1 MKQFRRFLW
10 ALLLIGMAIAI
21 YSSAVGETA
30 PEKINWGGAE
40 PAAGSWARTAD
51 AMEFSYP
58 MDAARDEP
66 TILLSSAWQKYQILV
81 DGNAVYTAFS
91 ERNGAFHLF
100 RLPPGQELTVRFL
113 DCAPGSGAESAVLQS
128 QVYFGSRSGIQ
139 WMILRENLYAVLFSG
154 FALVL
159 GIACL
164 LAGVWVLTD
173 SKILLLVSQKAGLVG
188 LISYLSFYALHLP
201 LLQFTIGVLPEKR
214 RMLEILQA
222 FYSGL
227 LLLLMANFIFSLPYL
242 NVLVMA
248 EHLLMTVTIA
258 LILYHGFRE
267 MRHGKNKALGRV
279 MAGYVLFA
287 VCSILTIT
295 IYYLDSS
302 LPYSPVYMLGIFGF
316 ILLLAETAGQRVLE
330 QINENANMAMYAKLA
345 YRDVLTGLGNRAA
358 FVRETQET
366 KQSSAPFGYIMVDV
380 NDLKKVNDTLGH
392 PKGDALIHR
401 VAQCLQRAAAEKG
414 NCYRIGGDEFVVS
427 LNGSREALLAC
438 ADRIREEVA
447 AADAGSE
454 FPVSAALGLA
464 WSEDQPDPIP
474 AQVFRQ
480 ADDAMY
486 EDKKRMKASR
496 EAEWE

>member
-1 MKQFRRFLW
+1 MKQFRRFLG

-66 TILLSSAWQKYQILV
+66 TILLRSAWQKYQVLV
-81 DGNAVYTAFS
+81 DGNAVYTASS

-164 LAGVWVLTD
+164 LAAYCMQRQHFGNFYGSVYSLGAYILLAGVWVLTD

-188 LISYLSFYALHLP
+188 LISYLSFHALHLP

-248 EHLLMTVTIA
+248 
-258 LILYHGFRE
+258 
-267 MRHGKNKALGRV
+267 
-279 MAGYVLFA
+279 GYVLFA
-287 VCSILTIT
+287 VCSILAIT

-302 LPYSPVYMLGIFGF
+302 LPYSPVYMLGVFGF

-330 QINENANMAMYAKLA
+330 QINENANMAVYAKLA

-366 KQSSAPFGYIMVDV
+366 KQSAAPFGYIMVDV

-392 PKGDALIHR
+392 PKGDALINR

-427 LNGSREALLAC
+427 LNENREALLAC
-438 ADRIREEVA
+438 ADRIREEIA

-486 EDKKRMKASR
+486 ADKKRMKASR
-496 EAEWE
+496 EA

>member
-1 MKQFRRFLW
+1 MKQFRRFLG

-40 PAAGSWARTAD
+40 P
-51 AMEFSYP
+51 
-58 MDAARDEP
+58 
-66 TILLSSAWQKYQILV
+66 TILLRSAWQKYQVLV
-81 DGNAVYTAFS
+81 DGNAVYTASS

-164 LAGVWVLTD
+164 LAAYCMQRQHFGNFYGSVYSLGAYILLAGVWVLTD

-188 LISYLSFYALHLP
+188 LISYLSFHALYLP

-248 EHLLMTVTIA
+248 EHLLMAVTIA

-267 MRHGKNKALGRV
+267 MRRGKNKALGRV

-287 VCSILTIT
+287 VCSILAIT

-302 LPYSPVYMLGIFGF
+302 LPYSPVYMLGVFGF

-330 QINENANMAMYAKLA
+330 QINENANMAVYAKLA

-366 KQSSAPFGYIMVDV
+366 KQSAAPFGYIMVDV

-427 LNGSREALLAC
+427 LNGSRETLLAC

-486 EDKKRMKASR
+486 ADKKRMKASR
-496 EAEWE
+496 EA

>member
-66 TILLSSAWQKYQILV
+66 TILLRSAWQKYQVLV
-81 DGNAVYTAFS
+81 DGNAVYTASS

-100 RLPPGQELTVRFL
+100 RLPQGQELTVRFL

-164 LAGVWVLTD
+164 LAAYCMRRQHFGNLYGSVYSLGAYILLAGVWVLTD

-188 LISYLSFYALHLP
+188 LISYLSFHALYLP

-267 MRHGKNKALGRV
+267 MRRGKNKALGRV

-287 VCSILTIT
+287 VCSILAIT

-366 KQSSAPFGYIMVDV
+366 KQSAAPFGYIMVDV

-392 PKGDALIHR
+392 PKGDALINR
-401 VAQCLQRAAAEKG
+401 VA
-414 NCYRIGGDEFVVS
+414 
-427 LNGSREALLAC
+427 
-438 ADRIREEVA
+438 
-447 AADAGSE
+447 
-454 FPVSAALGLA
+454 
-464 WSEDQPDPIP
+464 
-474 AQVFRQ
+474 
-480 ADDAMY
+480 
-486 EDKKRMKASR
+486 
-496 EAEWE
+496 

>member
-1 MKQFRRFLW
+1 MKQFRRFLG

-40 PAAGSWARTAD
+40 LAAGSWARTAD

-66 TILLSSAWQKYQILV
+66 TILLRSAWQKYQVLV
-81 DGNAVYTAFS
+81 DGNAVYTASS

-164 LAGVWVLTD
+164 LAAYCMQRQHFGNFYGSVYSLGV
-173 SKILLLVSQKAGLVG
+173 
-188 LISYLSFYALHLP
+188 
-201 LLQFTIGVLPEKR
+201 
-214 RMLEILQA
+214 
-222 FYSGL
+222 
-227 LLLLMANFIFSLPYL
+227 
-242 NVLVMA
+242 
-248 EHLLMTVTIA
+248 
-258 LILYHGFRE
+258 
-267 MRHGKNKALGRV
+267 
-279 MAGYVLFA
+279 
-287 VCSILTIT
+287 
-295 IYYLDSS
+295 
-302 LPYSPVYMLGIFGF
+302 FGF

-330 QINENANMAMYAKLA
+330 QINENANMAVYAKLA

-366 KQSSAPFGYIMVDV
+366 KQSAAPFGYIMVDV

-427 LNGSREALLAC
+427 LNGSRETLLAC
-438 ADRIREEVA
+438 ADRIREEIA

-486 EDKKRMKASR
+486 ADKKRMKASR
-496 EAEWE
+496 EA

>member
-40 PAAGSWARTAD
+40 PAAGSWTRTAD

-66 TILLSSAWQKYQILV
+66 TILLRSAWQKYQVLV
-81 DGNAVYTAFS
+81 DGNVVYTASS

-100 RLPPGQELTVRFL
+100 RLPQGQELTVRFL

-159 GIACL
+159 GIACLLAAYCMQRQHFGNLYGSVYSLGAYIL

-227 LLLLMANFIFSLPYL
+227 LLLLMANFIFSLPL
-242 NVLVMA
+242 PECA
-248 EHLLMTVTIA
+248 G
-258 LILYHGFRE
+258 HGGTSAHDGDHRPDFVPRVPGDAP
-267 MRHGKNKALGRV
+267 RQKQGAGPCHGRIC
-279 MAGYVLFA
+279 A
-287 VCSILTIT
+287 VCRMQHFDNHNLLSGQLT
-295 IYYLDSS
+295 S
-302 LPYSPVYMLGIFGF
+302 LFPGVY
-316 ILLLAETAGQRVLE
+316 AGHLRVHP
-330 QINENANMAMYAKLA
+330 
-345 YRDVLTGLGNRAA
+345 AA
-358 FVRETQET
+358 
-366 KQSSAPFGYIMVDV
+366 G
-380 NDLKKVNDTLGH
+380 
-392 PKGDALIHR
+392 
-401 VAQCLQRAAAEKG
+401 
-414 NCYRIGGDEFVVS
+414 
-427 LNGSREALLAC
+427 
-438 ADRIREEVA
+438 
-447 AADAGSE
+447 
-454 FPVSAALGLA
+454 
-464 WSEDQPDPIP
+464 
-474 AQVFRQ
+474 
-480 ADDAMY
+480 
-486 EDKKRMKASR
+486 
-496 EAEWE
+496 

>member
-66 TILLSSAWQKYQILV
+66 TILLRSAWQKYQVLV
-81 DGNAVYTAFS
+81 DGNAVYTASS

-164 LAGVWVLTD
+164 LAAYCMQRQHFGNFYGSVYSLGAYILLAGVWVLTD

-188 LISYLSFYALHLP
+188 LISYLYLEPA
-201 LLQFTIGVLPEKR
+201 LPEC
-214 RMLEILQA
+214 A
-222 FYSGL
+222 G
-227 LLLLMANFIFSLPYL
+227 
-242 NVLVMA
+242 
-248 EHLLMTVTIA
+248 
-258 LILYHGFRE
+258 HGGTSAHDGDHRPDFVPRVPGDAP
-267 MRHGKNKALGRV
+267 RQKQGAGPCHGRIC
-279 MAGYVLFA
+279 A
-287 VCSILTIT
+287 VCRMQHFGNHDLLSGQFASIF
-295 IYYLDSS
+295 
-302 LPYSPVYMLGIFGF
+302 PGVY
-316 ILLLAETAGQRVLE
+316 AGHLRVHP
-330 QINENANMAMYAKLA
+330 
-345 YRDVLTGLGNRAA
+345 AA
-358 FVRETQET
+358 
-366 KQSSAPFGYIMVDV
+366 G
-380 NDLKKVNDTLGH
+380 
-392 PKGDALIHR
+392 
-401 VAQCLQRAAAEKG
+401 
-414 NCYRIGGDEFVVS
+414 
-427 LNGSREALLAC
+427 
-438 ADRIREEVA
+438 
-447 AADAGSE
+447 
-454 FPVSAALGLA
+454 
-464 WSEDQPDPIP
+464 
-474 AQVFRQ
+474 
-480 ADDAMY
+480 
-486 EDKKRMKASR
+486 
-496 EAEWE
+496 

>member
-66 TILLSSAWQKYQILV
+66 TILLSSAWQKYQVLV
-81 DGNAVYTAFS
+81 DGNVVYTASS

-164 LAGVWVLTD
+164 LAAYCMQRQHFGNFYGSVYSLGAYILLAGVWVLTD

-188 LISYLSFYALHLP
+188 LISYLSFHALYLP

-242 NVLVMA
+242 NVLVMS

-267 MRHGKNKALGRV
+267 MHRGKTRRW
-279 MAGYVLFA
+279 A
-287 VCSILTIT
+287 VSWPDMCC
-295 IYYLDSS
+295 
-302 LPYSPVYMLGIFGF
+302 LPY
-316 ILLLAETAGQRVLE
+316 
-330 QINENANMAMYAKLA
+330 
-345 YRDVLTGLGNRAA
+345 AA
-358 FVRETQET
+358 FWRSQFTIWTAHFHIPRRICWASSGSSCCWLRRPGSAFWNRSMRTPTWPCTQ
-366 KQSSAPFGYIMVDV
+366 
-380 NDLKKVNDTLGH
+380 NW
-392 PKGDALIHR
+392 
-401 VAQCLQRAAAEKG
+401 
-414 NCYRIGGDEFVVS
+414 RIGM
-427 LNGSREALLAC
+427 C
-438 ADRIREEVA
+438 
-447 AADAGSE
+447 
-454 FPVSAALGLA
+454 
-464 WSEDQPDPIP
+464 
-474 AQVFRQ
+474 
-480 ADDAMY
+480 
-486 EDKKRMKASR
+486 
-496 EAEWE
+496 

>member
-1 MKQFRRFLW
+1 MKQFRRFLR

-66 TILLSSAWQKYQILV
+66 TILLRSAWQKYQVLV
-81 DGNAVYTAFS
+81 DGNVVYTASS

-100 RLPPGQELTVRFL
+100 R
-113 DCAPGSGAESAVLQS
+113 
-128 QVYFGSRSGIQ
+128 
-139 WMILRENLYAVLFSG
+139 
-154 FALVL
+154 
-159 GIACL
+159 
-164 LAGVWVLTD
+164 
-173 SKILLLVSQKAGLVG
+173 
-188 LISYLSFYALHLP
+188 LP

-248 EHLLMTVTIA
+248 EHLLMAVTIA

-267 MRHGKNKALGRV
+267 MRRGKNKALGRV

-287 VCSILTIT
+287 VCSVLAIT

-302 LPYSPVYMLGIFGF
+302 LPYSPVYMLGVFGF

-330 QINENANMAMYAKLA
+330 QINENANMAVYAKLA

-366 KQSSAPFGYIMVDV
+366 KQSAAPFGYIMVDV

-427 LNGSREALLAC
+427 LNESREALLAC
-438 ADRIREEVA
+438 ADRIREEIA

-486 EDKKRMKASR
+486 ADKKRMKASR
-496 EAEWE
+496 EA

>member
-10 ALLLIGMAIAI
+10 ALLLMGMAIAI

-66 TILLSSAWQKYQILV
+66 TILLRS
-81 DGNAVYTAFS
+81 
-91 ERNGAFHLF
+91 AFHLF

-164 LAGVWVLTD
+164 LAAYCMQRQHFGNLYGSVYSLGAYILLAGVWVLTD
-173 SKILLLVSQKAGLVG
+173 SKILLLVSQKAGLAG

-330 QINENANMAMYAKLA
+330 QINENANMAVYAKLA

-366 KQSSAPFGYIMVDV
+366 KQSAAPFGYIMVDV
-380 NDLKKVNDTLGH
+380 NDLKKVND
-392 PKGDALIHR
+392 ALINR

-486 EDKKRMKASR
+486 ADKKRMKASR
-496 EAEWE
+496 EA

>member
-10 ALLLIGMAIAI
+10 VLLLIGMAIAI

-30 PEKINWGGAE
+30 PEKINWGSAE

-66 TILLSSAWQKYQILV
+66 TILLRSAWQKYQVLV
-81 DGNAVYTAFS
+81 DGNAVYTAS
-91 ERNGAFHLF
+91 GERNGAFHLF

-164 LAGVWVLTD
+164 LAAYCMQRQHFGNLYGSVYSLGAYILLAGVWVLTD
-173 SKILLLVSQKAGLVG
+173 SKILLLVSQKAGLAG

-267 MRHGKNKALGRV
+267 MRRGKNKALGRV

-287 VCSILTIT
+287 VCSILAIT

-316 ILLLAETAGQRVLE
+316 ILLL
-330 QINENANMAMYAKLA
+330 
-345 YRDVLTGLGNRAA
+345 
-358 FVRETQET
+358 
-366 KQSSAPFGYIMVDV
+366 
-380 NDLKKVNDTLGH
+380 
-392 PKGDALIHR
+392 
-401 VAQCLQRAAAEKG
+401 AAAEKG

-438 ADRIREEVA
+438 ADRIREEIA

-486 EDKKRMKASR
+486 ADKKRMKAR
-496 EAEWE
+496 RKAE

>member
-66 TILLSSAWQKYQILV
+66 TILLRSAWQKYQVLV
-81 DGNAVYTAFS
+81 DGNAVYTASS

-164 LAGVWVLTD
+164 LAAYCMQRQHFGNFYGSVYSLGAYILLAGVWVLTD

-188 LISYLSFYALHLP
+188 LISYLSFHALHLP
-201 LLQFTIGVLPEKR
+201 
-214 RMLEILQA
+214 
-222 FYSGL
+222 
-227 LLLLMANFIFSLPYL
+227 LLLMANFIFSLPYL

-248 EHLLMTVTIA
+248 EHLLMAVTIA

-267 MRHGKNKALGRV
+267 MRRGKNKALGRV

-287 VCSILTIT
+287 VCSILAIT

-302 LPYSPVYMLGIFGF
+302 LPYSPVYMLGVFGF

-330 QINENANMAMYAKLA
+330 QINENANMTVYAKLA

-366 KQSSAPFGYIMVDV
+366 KQSAAPFGYIMVDV

-427 LNGSREALLAC
+427 LNGSRETLLAC

-486 EDKKRMKASR
+486 ADKKRMKASR
-496 EAEWE
+496 EA

>member
-1 MKQFRRFLW
+1 MKQFRRFLG

-66 TILLSSAWQKYQILV
+66 TILLRSAWQKYQVLV
-81 DGNAVYTAFS
+81 DGNAVYTASS

-100 RLPPGQELTVRFL
+100 RLPPGQE
-113 DCAPGSGAESAVLQS
+113 
-128 QVYFGSRSGIQ
+128 
-139 WMILRENLYAVLFSG
+139 
-154 FALVL
+154 
-159 GIACL
+159 
-164 LAGVWVLTD
+164 LTD

-188 LISYLSFYALHLP
+188 LISYLSFHALHLP

-248 EHLLMTVTIA
+248 EHLLMAVTIA

-267 MRHGKNKALGRV
+267 MRRGKNKALGRV

-287 VCSILTIT
+287 VCSILAIT
-295 IYYLDSS
+295 IYYLDNS
-302 LPYSPVYMLGIFGF
+302 LPYSPVYMLGVFGF

-330 QINENANMAMYAKLA
+330 QINENANMAVYAKLA

-366 KQSSAPFGYIMVDV
+366 KQSAAPFGYIMVDV

-427 LNGSREALLAC
+427 LNGSRETLLAC
-438 ADRIREEVA
+438 ADRIREEIA

-486 EDKKRMKASR
+486 ADKKRMKASR
-496 EAEWE
+496 EA

>member
-51 AMEFSYP
+51 AMEFSCP

-66 TILLSSAWQKYQILV
+66 TILLSSAWQKYQVLV
-81 DGNAVYTAFS
+81 DGNVVYTASS

-164 LAGVWVLTD
+164 LAAYGMQRQHFGNLYGSVYSLGAYILLAGVWVLTD
-173 SKILLLVSQKAGLVG
+173 SKI
-188 LISYLSFYALHLP
+188 

-267 MRHGKNKALGRV
+267 MRRGKNKALGRV

-287 VCSILTIT
+287 VCSILAIT

-330 QINENANMAMYAKLA
+330 QINENANMAVYAKLA

-366 KQSSAPFGYIMVDV
+366 KQSAAPFGYIMVDV

-392 PKGDALIHR
+392 PKGDALINR

-438 ADRIREEVA
+438 ADRIREEIA

-486 EDKKRMKASR
+486 ADKKRMKASR
-496 EAEWE
+496 EA

>member
-1 MKQFRRFLW
+1 MKQFRRFLG

-30 PEKINWGGAE
+30 PEKIDWGGAE

-66 TILLSSAWQKYQILV
+66 TILLRSAWQKYQVLV
-81 DGNAVYTAFS
+81 DGNAVYTASS

-164 LAGVWVLTD
+164 LAAYCMQRQHFGNFYGSVYSLGAYILLAGVWVLTD

-188 LISYLSFYALHLP
+188 LISYLSFHALHLP
-201 LLQFTIGVLPEKR
+201 
-214 RMLEILQA
+214 
-222 FYSGL
+222 
-227 LLLLMANFIFSLPYL
+227 LLLMANFIFSLPYL

-248 EHLLMTVTIA
+248 EHLLMAVTIA

-267 MRHGKNKALGRV
+267 MRRGKNKALGRV

-287 VCSILTIT
+287 VCSILAIT

-302 LPYSPVYMLGIFGF
+302 LPYSPVYMLGVFGF

-330 QINENANMAMYAKLA
+330 QINENANMTVYAKLA

-358 FVRETQET
+358 FVREAQET
-366 KQSSAPFGYIMVDV
+366 KQSAAPFGYIMVDV

-427 LNGSREALLAC
+427 LNGSRETLLAC
-438 ADRIREEVA
+438 ADRIREEIA

-486 EDKKRMKASR
+486 ADKKRMKASR
-496 EAEWE
+496 KA

>member
-40 PAAGSWARTAD
+40 LAAGSWARTAD

-66 TILLSSAWQKYQILV
+66 TILLRSAWQKYQVLV
-81 DGNAVYTAFS
+81 DGNAVYTASS

-164 LAGVWVLTD
+164 LAAYCMQRQHFGNFYGSVYSLGAYILLAGVWVLTD

-188 LISYLSFYALHLP
+188 LISYLSFHALHLP

-248 EHLLMTVTIA
+248 EHLL
-258 LILYHGFRE
+258 
-267 MRHGKNKALGRV
+267 
-279 MAGYVLFA
+279 FA
-287 VCSILTIT
+287 VCSILAIT

-302 LPYSPVYMLGIFGF
+302 FPYSPVYMLGIFGF

-366 KQSSAPFGYIMVDV
+366 KQSAAPFGYIMVDV

-438 ADRIREEVA
+438 ADRIREEIA

-486 EDKKRMKASR
+486 ADKKRMKASR
-496 EAEWE
+496 KA

>member
-1 MKQFRRFLW
+1 
-10 ALLLIGMAIAI
+10 
-21 YSSAVGETA
+21 
-30 PEKINWGGAE
+30 
-40 PAAGSWARTAD
+40 
-51 AMEFSYP
+51 
-58 MDAARDEP
+58 
-66 TILLSSAWQKYQILV
+66 
-81 DGNAVYTAFS
+81 
-91 ERNGAFHLF
+91 
-100 RLPPGQELTVRFL
+100 
-113 DCAPGSGAESAVLQS
+113 
-128 QVYFGSRSGIQ
+128 
-139 WMILRENLYAVLFSG
+139 
-154 FALVL
+154 
-159 GIACL
+159 
-164 LAGVWVLTD
+164 
-173 SKILLLVSQKAGLVG
+173 
-188 LISYLSFYALHLP
+188 
-201 LLQFTIGVLPEKR
+201 
-214 RMLEILQA
+214 
-222 FYSGL
+222 
-227 LLLLMANFIFSLPYL
+227 MANFIWRALPYL

-258 LILYHGFRE
+258 LILHHGFRE
-267 MRHGKNKALGRV
+267 MRRGKNKALGRV

-287 VCSILTIT
+287 VCSILAIT

-330 QINENANMAMYAKLA
+330 QINENANMAVYAKLA

-366 KQSSAPFGYIMVDV
+366 KQSAAPFGYIMVDV

-392 PKGDALIHR
+392 PKGDALINR

-438 ADRIREEVA
+438 ADRIREEIA

-486 EDKKRMKASR
+486 ADKKRMKASR
-496 EAEWE
+496 EA

>member
-10 ALLLIGMAIAI
+10 ALLLIGMALAI

-58 MDAARDEP
+58 MDAAGDEP
-66 TILLSSAWQKYQILV
+66 TILLRSEWQKYQVLV
-81 DGNAVYTAFS
+81 DGNAVYTASS

-100 RLPPGQELTVRFL
+100 RLPSGQELTVRFL

-139 WMILRENLYAVLFSG
+139 WMILRENLYAVVFSG

-159 GIACL
+159 GIACLLAAYGMQRQHFGNFYGSVYSLGVYIL

-188 LISYLSFYALHLP
+188 LISYLSFHALYLP
-201 LLQFTIGVLPEKR
+201 LLQFTMGVLSKKR
-214 RMLEILQA
+214 
-222 FYSGL
+222 
-227 LLLLMANFIFSLPYL
+227 PYL

-267 MRHGKNKALGRV
+267 MRRGKSKALGCV

-287 VCSILTIT
+287 VCSILAIT

-302 LPYSPVYMLGIFGF
+302 LPYSLVYMLGIFGF
-316 ILLLAETAGQRVLE
+316 ILLLAETAGQRFLE
-330 QINENANMAMYAKLA
+330 QINENANMAVYAKLA

-366 KQSSAPFGYIMVDV
+366 EQSAAPFGYIMVDV

-392 PKGDALIHR
+392 PKGDALINR

-427 LNGSREALLAC
+427 LNESREALLAC

-486 EDKKRMKASR
+486 ADKKRMKASR
-496 EAEWE
+496 EA

>member
-66 TILLSSAWQKYQILV
+66 TILLRSAWQKYQVLV
-81 DGNAVYTAFS
+81 DGNAVYTASS

-164 LAGVWVLTD
+164 LAAYCMQRQHFGNFYGSVYSLGAYILLAGVWVLTD

-188 LISYLSFYALHLP
+188 LISYLSFHALHLP
-201 LLQFTIGVLPEKR
+201 LLH
-214 RMLEILQA
+214 
-222 FYSGL
+222 
-227 LLLLMANFIFSLPYL
+227 LMANFIFSLPYL

-248 EHLLMTVTIA
+248 EHLLMAVTIA

-267 MRHGKNKALGRV
+267 MRRGKNKALGRV

-287 VCSILTIT
+287 VCSILAIT

-302 LPYSPVYMLGIFGF
+302 LPYSPVYMLGVFGF

-330 QINENANMAMYAKLA
+330 QINENANMTVYAKLA

-358 FVRETQET
+358 FVREAQET
-366 KQSSAPFGYIMVDV
+366 KQSAAPFGYIMVDV

-427 LNGSREALLAC
+427 LNGSRETLLAC

-486 EDKKRMKASR
+486 ADKKRMKASR
-496 EAEWE
+496 EA

>member
-1 MKQFRRFLW
+1 MKQFRRFLG

-66 TILLSSAWQKYQILV
+66 TILLRSAWQKYQVLV
-81 DGNAVYTAFS
+81 DGNAVYTASS

-164 LAGVWVLTD
+164 LAAYCMRRQHFGNFYGSVYSLGAYILLAGVWVLTD

-188 LISYLSFYALHLP
+188 LISYLSFHALHLP

-248 EHLLMTVTIA
+248 EHLLMAVTIA

-267 MRHGKNKALGRV
+267 MRRGKNKALGRV

-287 VCSILTIT
+287 VCSILAIT
-295 IYYLDSS
+295 IYY
-302 LPYSPVYMLGIFGF
+302 
-316 ILLLAETAGQRVLE
+316 LE
-330 QINENANMAMYAKLA
+330 QINENANMAVYAKLA

-358 FVRETQET
+358 FIRETQET
-366 KQSSAPFGYIMVDV
+366 KQSAAPFGYIMVDV

-427 LNGSREALLAC
+427 LNGSRETLLAC

-486 EDKKRMKASR
+486 ADKKRMKASR
-496 EAEWE
+496 KA

>member
-51 AMEFSYP
+51 AMEFSCP

-66 TILLSSAWQKYQILV
+66 TILLRSAWQKYQVLV
-81 DGNAVYTAFS
+81 DGNVVYTASS

-164 LAGVWVLTD
+164 LAAYCMQRQHFGNLYGSVYSLGAYILLAGVWVLTD
-173 SKILLLVSQKAGLVG
+173 SKILLLVSQKAGLAG

-258 LILYHGFRE
+258 LILYHGFPGDAPRQKQGAGPC
-267 MRHGKNKALGRV
+267 HGRIC
-279 MAGYVLFA
+279 A
-287 VCSILTIT
+287 VCRMQHFGDHNLLSGQLTSIF
-295 IYYLDSS
+295 
-302 LPYSPVYMLGIFGF
+302 PGVY
-316 ILLLAETAGQRVLE
+316 AGHLRVHP
-330 QINENANMAMYAKLA
+330 
-345 YRDVLTGLGNRAA
+345 AA
-358 FVRETQET
+358 
-366 KQSSAPFGYIMVDV
+366 G
-380 NDLKKVNDTLGH
+380 
-392 PKGDALIHR
+392 
-401 VAQCLQRAAAEKG
+401 
-414 NCYRIGGDEFVVS
+414 
-427 LNGSREALLAC
+427 
-438 ADRIREEVA
+438 
-447 AADAGSE
+447 
-454 FPVSAALGLA
+454 
-464 WSEDQPDPIP
+464 
-474 AQVFRQ
+474 
-480 ADDAMY
+480 
-486 EDKKRMKASR
+486 
-496 EAEWE
+496 